1 VAGDWD
7 GDGNLDLAVAN
18 FATNS
23 VAILRNNGTGSF
35 SSLSAIAGQI
45 GISALAAGDWGG
57 DGNLDLA
64 AADNGSDSVH
74 ILKNQP

>member
-1 VAGDWD
+1 
-7 GDGNLDLAVAN
+7 LAVAN

-23 VAILRNNGTGSF
+23 AAILRNNGTGSF
-35 SSLSAIAGQI
+35 SSLSTIAGQI